1 MSTTRRTLV
10 RNLLTGTA
18 LSPLPLS
25 GPRSRR
31 KEDQVL
37 HCRSQTHLP
46 RPFYASLRRS
56 VALASG
62 HREKAEK
69 YAAECNGPAKNIYS
83 YSNYDDIAA
92 NKDIDAVYI
101 ALPSSMHAE
110 YTIRAAIADKHVLCE
125 KPMATS
131 LRGSQSMINAC
142 RTANRKLMI
151 AYRWPIRT
159 NQLACHRADSR
170 WETWHHSDN
179 RKRERL
185 RGKGRRMTIQS

>member
-1 MSTTRRTLV
+1 MEVMSTTRRTLV

-31 KEDQVL
+31 RKEDQVL
-37 HCRSQTHLP
+37 HCRSRTHLP
-46 RPFYASLRRS
+46 RPFHASLQDIARAEV
-56 VALASG
+56 VALVSG
-62 HREKAEK
+62 HREKTEK
-69 YAAECNGPAKNIYS
+69 YAAEYNFPAKNIYS

-142 RTANRKLMI
+142 RAANRKLMMLI
-151 AYRWPIRT
+151 AANT
-159 NQLACHRADSR
+159 NQPTCVPS
-170 WETWHHSDN
+170 S
-179 RKRERL
+179 
-185 RGKGRRMTIQS
+185 